1 MKKIIGLTCML
12 LFCGSMVFGQLDRI
26 MPHFGFM
33 YEMVTR
39 KAPGDRSP
47 TLFPY
52 YGLNLGGNYV
62 LMHSNDQFSLGVDPN
77 VNFAIFPTQGGLGLL
92 AQTPVYLL
100 ARVGA
105 NSTPYNEQKIGLGA
119 GIGANYTYARYDAPT
134 LTDGFRT
141 GYVAPAVMFE
151 LNLNLRSAVY
161 IVRGHW
167 NLYPVQ
173 RTINNQ
179 EYDFGNFGFGL
190 VYGF

>member
-1 MKKIIGLTCML
+1 MKKILGLIVML
-12 LFCGSMVFGQLDRI
+12 FLAGSTLFGQLDRI

-33 YEMVTR
+33 YEMVTV
-39 KAPGDRSP
+39 KAVRDPSP
-47 TLFPY
+47 VLFPY
-52 YGLNLGGNYV
+52 YGLNLGGNFV

-77 VNFAIFPTQGGLGLL
+77 INFAIFPTQGGLGLM

-105 NSTPYNEQKIGLGA
+105 NATPFNEQKIGLGA
-119 GIGANYTYARYDAPT
+119 GIGANYTYARYD
-134 LTDGFRT
+134 GSGIRH
-141 GYVAPAVMFE
+141 GYVAPAAMFE